1 METNNSQGQTSLS
14 LVQAERLSRGEQC
27 PVCRGDNHCRI
38 AKGHLYTGPCW
49 CEEINVSC
57 QTLRTLAADHFEP
70 ACLCQSCLRTVAQ
83 PTHQEEEPPEVR
95 KTPVLPESS
104 HLASN
109 EEDYYHDQNGNL
121 VFTADYHLR
130 RGTCCGNGCR
140 HCPF

>member
-1 METNNSQGQTSLS
+1 
-14 LVQAERLSRGEQC
+14 
-27 PVCRGDNHCRI
+27 
-38 AKGHLYTGPCW
+38 
-49 CEEINVSC
+49 VSS

-70 ACLCQSCLRTVAQ
+70 ACLCRSCLKTVAQ
-83 PTHQEEEPPEVR
+83 LTHEQEEPALEVG
-95 KTPVLPESS
+95 KTRLLPETS

-109 EEDYYHDQNGNL
+109 EEDFYHDPNGDL